1 MKNVFKV
8 LGVAFAACAMF
19 VACGDENTFT
29 IKVTV
34 NDSDMGSATGGGKYA
49 LNEVATLEATANAG
63 YKFVNWDDG
72 STNNPYLVT
81 VTEDKTYQ
89 ANFEANSGVNVTF
102 GTTTWD
108 AQYINAQMAQN
119 GMVMACG
126 QTSATSYPLIQLYY
140 APEAGLATGS
150 ASASHSMEEAGDGS
164 VSIYFGNPYLWYFES
179 TNVPFQSGTKAGDW
193 WSNPVTINITEL
205 DLTGMTASLVA
216 NATMAHFTDLLNDEG
231 YLTSVDLNDAESRS
245 LTMTVT
251 NQTFTA
257 AQKSIFRMPAASM
270 KLAK

>member
-8 LGVAFAACAMF
+8 LGVAIAACAMF
-19 VACGDENTFT
+19 VACDSEGTYT

-34 NDSDMGSATGGGKYA
+34 NDSDMGTATGGGKYA
-49 LNEVATLEATANAG
+49 LNETATLEATPNAG

-89 ANFEANSGVNVTF
+89 ANFEAASGISVTF
-102 GTTTWD
+102 GSASWEPAYT
-108 AQYINAQMAQN
+108 NAQMASS
-119 GMVMACG
+119 GMVVACG

-140 APEAGLATGS
+140 APDAGLATGS
-150 ASASHSMEEAGDGS
+150 ASASHEMSTQDGRS
-164 VSIYFGNPYLWYFES
+164 VSITFGNPYMWYFES
-179 TNVPFQSGTKAGDW
+179 TNIEFSSGTQAGDW
-193 WSNPVTINITEL
+193 WSNPVTINITDL
-205 DLTGMTASLVA
+205 DLTGLTASFVA
-216 NATMAHFTDLLNDEG
+216 NATMAHITDIITSEG
-231 YLTSVDLNDAESRS
+231 VTSLDLGDCESRT
-245 LTMTVT
+245 LTMTAT

-257 AQKSIFRMPAASM
+257 ASKSIFKAPAASM